1 MSNYL
6 KAGNCT
12 AKQIREYLK
21 SFAPDARIE
30 RIETF
35 KDTIHVTLDNG
46 DVIIQNKEKILHKK
60 HDYSTRADNEVLGR
74 RDQQESEGMH
84 PDDKAGRER

>member
-1 MSNYL
+1 MSNDY

-35 KDTIHVTLDNG
+35 GDTIHVTLDNG
-46 DVIIQNKEKILHKK
+46 DVIIQNEEKIVHKK
-60 HDYSTRADNEVLGR
+60 
-74 RDQQESEGMH
+74 
-84 PDDKAGRER
+84 K